1 MKLVVTTYIVLL
13 RRHQEHLG
21 CLQFDEVSVVLWN
34 KHSKGIVGLFEQGC
48 CGVGSALT
56 QNGLEIVDSTEA
68 DCDSPRFLKVTK
80 FICNWL
86 TFRCDSSLTRLSVSP
101 LYLESHN

>member
-1 MKLVVTTYIVLL
+1 MRLVVKTYIVLL

-34 KHSKGIVGLFEQGC
+34 KHNEGIVCLFEQGC
-48 CGVGSALT
+48 CGVGSVLT

-68 DCDSPRFLKVTK
+68 DCDSARFLKVT
-80 FICNWL
+80 
-86 TFRCDSSLTRLSVSP
+86 SL
-101 LYLESHN
+101 YA